1 MNLLKNRFKAYYTTS
16 KYFSVLKRIRN
27 HDPSIFIVGTPD
39 HGNIGDHLIA
49 NAISDFLYGLGFDS
63 NVIELTM
70 AFCNSHKHFI
80 KQNIRENDIIII
92 PGGGWMG
99 DLYHHD
105 EDFVRY
111 FIKEFDNPIIIFPQT
126 VYYVDEDSDYCKIG
140 NDIYLKRQNMMF
152 CLRDFKSYEYITKLG
167 LGEKAF
173 YFPDMGLFYY
183 GRVNDYFDINNR
195 INDRTVGFCFR
206 SDGEKVIDDSN
217 IKSIKENISAKYKI
231 VDFTTD
237 LHQYIKQKDRKNEIT
252 KKLNE
257 ISCFKFIIT
266 DRLHAMVL
274 ARIVNVPCFFID
286 NKTKKISGVYS
297 WIKKDEKVYQFT
309 NYSELASVINNFKT
323 VDDCDRNILNKEFD
337 KMKNKIT
344 EFINSNIKN

>member
-1 MNLLKNRFKAYYTTS
+1 
-16 KYFSVLKRIRN
+16 
-27 HDPSIFIVGTPD
+27 
-39 HGNIGDHLIA
+39 
-49 NAISDFLYGLGFDS
+49 
-63 NVIELTM
+63 
-70 AFCNSHKHFI
+70 
-80 KQNIRENDIIII
+80 
-92 PGGGWMG
+92 
-99 DLYHHD
+99 
-105 EDFVRY
+105 
-111 FIKEFDNPIIIFPQT
+111 
-126 VYYVDEDSDYCKIG
+126 
-140 NDIYLKRQNMMF
+140 
-152 CLRDFKSYEYITKLG
+152 
-167 LGEKAF
+167 
-173 YFPDMGLFYY
+173 
-183 GRVNDYFDINNR
+183 
-195 INDRTVGFCFR
+195 
-206 SDGEKVIDDSN
+206 
-217 IKSIKENISAKYKI
+217 
-231 VDFTTD
+231 
-237 LHQYIKQKDRKNEIT
+237 KNEIT